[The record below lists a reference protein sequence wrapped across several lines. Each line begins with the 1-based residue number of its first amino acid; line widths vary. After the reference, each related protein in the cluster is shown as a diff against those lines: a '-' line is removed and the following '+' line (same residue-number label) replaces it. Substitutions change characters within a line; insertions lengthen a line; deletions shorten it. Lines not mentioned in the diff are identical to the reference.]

1 MSKFSRNDPCPCGS
15 GKKYKKCCLAL
26 DSATRQRVHPNPLA
40 KELRFIP
47 ELEEQLDQIL
57 QRLEAGAG
65 RAVEAELTTLLLE
78 YPDYHT
84 VHYAMGVFH
93 GMVLKDGESAIPYFE
108 RAVALQPDFAEAH
121 YNLGGAARQIGELV
135 KSVDAYRAAIR
146 HSQTGDQVAQ
156 LARRGIQDLEKIV
169 LTTTHFKSLEAYL
182 ANGRLFDEAFVCLQE
197 QKFDRAVTLFRLVLA
212 DSPDHVA
219 SHGNLGL
226 ALAGVGQRAA
236 ALASLDRAL
245 ELDPAYAPARGNR
258 AVIEQMK
265 EGEPFVPAHL
275 KETKYYLEKS
285 REEA

>member
-26 DSATRQRVHPNPLA
+26 DTATRQHVHPNSLA
-40 KELRFIP
+40 KDLRFHP

-65 RAVEAELTTLLLE
+65 RAVEAELTTLLME

-84 VHYAMGVFH
+84 VQYAMGVFH
-93 GMVLKDGESAIPYFE
+93 GMVLKDGEGAIPYFE
-108 RAVALQPDFAEAH
+108 RAVALQPNFAEAH
-121 YNLGGAARQIGELV
+121 YNLGGAARQIGEVV

-156 LARRGIQDLEKIV
+156 LARRGIQDMEKIV
-169 LTTTHFKSLEAYL
+169 LTTTHFKSLEAYV
-182 ANGRLFDEAFVCLQE
+182 ANARLFDEAFVCLHE
-197 QKFDRAVTLFRLVLA
+197 QKFDRAVSLFRLVLVN
-212 DSPDHVA
+212 DPDHVQTY
-219 SHGNLGL
+219 GNLGL
-226 ALAGVGQRAA
+226 ALAGLGQRAN

-258 AVIEQMK
+258 AVIEKMK
-265 EGEPFVPAHL
+265 EGESFLPEQF
-275 KETKYYLEKS
+275 KEIKYYLEKA